1 MTVRT
6 FGTGDRENVY
16 LDFFLII
23 DPGEIGAYNQ
33 RPSVRVTAGE
43 PKLDRRERSMNL
55 KVTLPAALFK
65 TPTLSARI
73 EVDSPTQQIVIDAT
87 AVAEAVRGVVG
98 MDVDIQVN
106 RGGAEHG

>member
-6 FGTGDRENVY
+6 FGHGDRDNVY

-23 DPGEIGAYNQ
+23 DPGQIGHYNQ

-43 PKLDRRERSMNL
+43 PKLARGERSMNL
-55 KVTLPAALFK
+55 KITLPAALFQ

-73 EVDSPTQQIVIDAT
+73 EVDSPTQQIVIDTT
-87 AVAEAVRGVVG
+87 AVAEAVRGIVG

-106 RGGAEHG
+106 RGEEE

>member
-1 MTVRT
+1 MKPKT
-6 FGTGDRENVY
+6 FGAGDSNNVY

-23 DPGEIGAYNQ
+23 DPGVIGAYNQ

-55 KVTLPAALFK
+55 KITLPAALFQ

-73 EVDSPTQQIVIDAT
+73 EVDSPTQQIVIDA
-87 AVAEAVRGVVG
+87 VAEAVRGVVG

-106 RGGAEHG
+106 RGEDD